1 MKPGLSRL
9 LACMGIVLLAVVWY
23 LAGWMLAAGFPH
35 YGPLICATVGT
46 CSYFFVV
53 VEMRTRAGAG
63 TYGSHSPRYD
73 LGGSHRD
80 EPDSF
85 SCYIVRSRESDL
97 LGFPHALGLKN
108 EH

>member
-1 MKPGLSRL
+1 MCGHSSACRGLVFGRMD
-9 LACMGIVLLAVVWY
+9 ACRRFSALWPPNLRDGWY
-23 LAGWMLAAGFPH
+23 VF
-35 YGPLICATVGT
+35 I
-46 CSYFFVV
+46 FFVV

-85 SCYIVRSRESDL
+85 SCYIARSRGSDL
-97 LGFPHALGLKN
+97 LGFPHALGLEN